1 MTTTSRWFWTP
12 PGEEAPPFLELMDM
26 TAGYMVGRVV
36 MLAAGLGIPD
46 ELAGGPRSVEE
57 LAESTGTHAPSLRR
71 VLRMLAAAGLLASE
85 GPDRYRLQPAGE
97 VLTSNHPLS
106 LGATF
111 RMLNGTMMRLF
122 ISGLEHSVR
131 TGQPGDEAVLGA
143 PLFEY
148 FAKHP
153 EEGAD
158 FDRAMTE
165 MRRQFAPPIL
175 MAYDFSGISTL
186 VDVGGG
192 HGFLLSCVLLANPS
206 MSGVLFDQPHV
217 AEGGRAAL
225 EEAGLSQRCQV
236 VGGDFFQEV
245 PAGADGYVLSWIIHD
260 WEEEKGLAILR
271 NCRRAIAPE
280 GRLLLIESVVPEGD
294 EPHFAKVLDLTI
306 MTMGGKER
314 TEAEYADLLARAGFR
329 LERVVPTLAPVSVI
343 EAVPA

>member
-1 MTTTSRWFWTP
+1 
-12 PGEEAPPFLELMDM
+12 
-26 TAGYMVGRVV
+26 
-36 MLAAGLGIPD
+36 
-46 ELAGGPRSVEE
+46 
-57 LAESTGTHAPSLRR
+57 
-71 VLRMLAAAGLLASE
+71 MLAAAGLLASE

-175 MAYDFSGISTL
+175 MAYDFSPISTL

-192 HGFLLSCVLLANPS
+192 HGFFLSCVLLANPA

-217 AEGGRAAL
+217 VDGGRAAL

-260 WEEEKGLAILR
+260 WEEEKGLAILA